1 MYPQY
6 IRYFLIISVITDI
19 ALIAYLSTLIEEIG
33 FFFFLLLVILL
44 LSGTYLLYTVYKK
57 NNRNH

>member
-19 ALIAYLSTLIEEIG
+19 ALIIYLSTLIDEIG
-33 FFFFLLLVILL
+33 FFFFFLLVALL
-44 LSGTYLLYTVYKK
+44 LSGTFLLYAFNKK
-57 NNRNH
+57 NNKSG

>member
-19 ALIAYLSTLIEEIG
+19 ALIAYLSRLIDEIG
-33 FFFFLLLVILL
+33 FFFFLLLTALL
-44 LSGTYLLYTVYKK
+44 LSGTFLLYTFYKK
-57 NNRNH
+57 NNNRG

>member
-19 ALIAYLSTLIEEIG
+19 ALIVYLCTLIDEIG
-33 FFFFLLLVILL
+33 FFFFFLLVILL
-44 LSGTYLLYTVYKK
+44 LSGTYLLYTIYKR
-57 NNRNH
+57 NNRNP